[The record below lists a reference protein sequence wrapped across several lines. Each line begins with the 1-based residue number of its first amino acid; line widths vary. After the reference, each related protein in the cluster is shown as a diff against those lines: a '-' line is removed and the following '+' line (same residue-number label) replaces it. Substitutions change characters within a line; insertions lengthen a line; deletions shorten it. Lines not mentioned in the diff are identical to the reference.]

1 MDALA
6 SQAPTA
12 PMIRFI
18 ARRLAMAVGILLALS
33 FMVYGVLT
41 AAMDPMEDLR
51 LSTAPNKAQLV
62 AARTRLLSLDEPWYV
77 RYWGWLTQFVQGNP
91 GIAWQTKQRVV
102 DMLPDAVSTSVQLVF
117 GATIIATLLGVTIGV
132 VSALRQYTG
141 FDYSI
146 TFVSFVLYSLPIFW
160 VAVLLKEYL
169 AIRLNDFLIEPV
181 ILWPALLAFSLVAAL
196 FWVGVLGGDRRRKLF
211 ILVTSFAVTL
221 GTLYFLLTSQWIHDP
236 LLGIVGLGVLS
247 LAAAYVLTMLFAG
260 IKNKRALYSAVTTV
274 GVGLALYYPLLWVFA
289 NYEMTNGYLFVLLLS
304 ALAIGGAIGWAFGGP
319 DRMVSVRGAML
330 VALVMSVL
338 VYADQ
343 IMRVWESYSASSAIK
358 NRPIATI
365 GSATPGL
372 NADYWTTYLD
382 KFTHLMLPTI
392 ALVLISFA
400 GYTRYERG
408 ATLEVLQQDYIR
420 TARAK
425 GLPERVV
432 IVRHAL
438 RNALM
443 PLASIIPGDIV
454 ALIGGAVLTE
464 TIFGWGG
471 MGHMFVSSLRNSEID
486 PVMTYV
492 MITGAL
498 AMIAN
503 LIADFLYAIL
513 DPRIR
518 VNA

>member
-1 MDALA
+1 
-6 SQAPTA
+6 
-12 PMIRFI
+12 MIRFI

-33 FMVYGVLT
+33 FMVYGILS

-51 LSTAPNKAQLV
+51 LSTQPNKAQLIE
-62 AARTRLLSLDEPWYV
+62 ARVRMLNLDQPWYS
-77 RYWGWLTQFVQGNP
+77 RYWGWLTEFVQGNP
-91 GIAWQTKQRVV
+91 GIAWQTKQKVV
-102 DMLPDAVSTSVQLVF
+102 DMLPNAVSTSVQLVF
-117 GATIIATLLGVTIGV
+117 GATIIAVLLGVTIGV
-132 VSALRQYTG
+132 VSALRQYTT
-141 FDYSI
+141 FDYAI

-160 VAVLLKEYL
+160 VAVLLKEYM
-169 AIRLNDFLIEPV
+169 AIQLNDYLADPV
-181 ILWPALLAFSLVAAL
+181 INWPALLIFSLIAAL
-196 FWVGVLGGDRRRKLF
+196 FWAGMLGGERRRKLITF
-211 ILVTSFAVTL
+211 GSAFLVTLATS
-221 GTLYFLLTSQWIHDP
+221 YFLLSSDWIHDP
-236 LLGIVGLGVLS
+236 KIGFFGLAVIS
-247 LAAAYVLTMLFAG
+247 LAAAYVLTLLFAG
-260 IKNKRALYSAVTTV
+260 IKNKRALYSALTMV
-274 GVGLALYYPLLWVFA
+274 GVGLALYFPLQYVFA
-289 NYEMTNGYLFVLLLS
+289 TYEMTNGYILVLF
-304 ALAIGGAIGWAFGGP
+304 AITMAVGTLVGWAFGGP
-319 DRMVSVRGAML
+319 DKMVSVRGAML
-330 VALVMSVL
+330 VGLVMGTL
-338 VYADQ
+338 VYIDQ
-343 IMRVWESYSASSAIK
+343 IRRVWYSYSSSSAIK

-365 GSATPGL
+365 GPGTPGL

-382 KFTHLMLPTI
+382 KFTHLLLPTV

-408 ATLEVLQQDYIR
+408 ATLEVLNQDYIR

-471 MGHMFVSSLRNSEID
+471 MGHMFVNSLRNHEID
-486 PVMTYV
+486 PVMTYI